1 MPFLPI
7 EKLEKLLE
15 NEVGETIR
23 WRDLPENVWY
33 KIDSISDRKEN
44 EYGDSF
50 ILGLVNREG
59 ESSNV
64 WSISNL
70 IDKLKTKL
78 GSDFDDFDK
87 YDIYVLSLGLKNS
100 KNKRKY
106 FNFKVVFNE
115 KDMSVNSDSEE
126 SDN

>member
-115 KDMSVNSDSEE
+115 KGMSDNSNSEE

>member
-23 WRDLPENVWY
+23 WKELPEEVWY
-33 KIDSISDRKEN
+33 QIDSISDEKKG
-44 EYGDSF
+44 EYGVSF
-50 ILGLVNREG
+50 ILSLVDREG
-59 ESSNV
+59 ESLNV

-70 IDKLKTKL
+70 INKLKTKL

-87 YDIYVLSLGLKNS
+87 YDIYVISLGLKNS

-106 FNFKVVFNE
+106 FDFKVVFNKKE
-115 KDMSVNSDSEE
+115 M
-126 SDN
+126 SDNSM

>member
-1 MPFLPI
+1 MPFLSI

-15 NEVGETIR
+15 NEVGETIK

-59 ESSNV
+59 ECFNV

-70 IDKLKTKL
+70 IDKLKVKL
-78 GSDFDDFDK
+78 SSDFDDFDE
-87 YDIYVLSLGLKNS
+87 YDICYII
-100 KNKRKY
+100 RP
-106 FNFKVVFNE
+106 
-115 KDMSVNSDSEE
+115 
-126 SDN
+126 

>member
-33 KIDSISDRKEN
+33 KIDCISDRKEN

-87 YDIYVLSLGLKNS
+87 YDIYVISLGLKNS

-115 KDMSVNSDSEE
+115 KETSVNSDSEE